1 MKIYGDKQSGN
12 SYKLILVASF
22 LQIPYE
28 WQDIDTKKGETR
40 TDSFLQLNP
49 NGKIPILIWNDGRVL
64 SESNAI
70 LNFLGEGS
78 DLIPKDA
85 FDRARVLQW
94 QFFEQYSH
102 EPYIAVA
109 RYIKHYLGIPEER
122 RAEYESKLEGG
133 HKALKVLET
142 QLEKTLFLVGNSLTT
157 ADISLFAYTHVAH
170 EGGFDLSMYPKI
182 QDWIRRIQSLERFK
196 PMHSV

>member
-12 SYKLILVASF
+12 SYKLILVTSF

-70 LNFLGEGS
+70 LNFLAEGS

-85 FDRARVLQW
+85 FNRARVLQW

-122 RAEYESKLEGG
+122 RAEYESKQEGG

-142 QLEKTLFLVGNSLTT
+142 QLEKTPFLVGNSLTT

-182 QDWIRRIQSLERFK
+182 QDWIRRIQSLERFQ

>member
-12 SYKLILVASF
+12 SYKLILVTSF
-22 LQIPYE
+22 LQIHYE

-70 LNFLGEGS
+70 LNFLAEGS

-85 FDRARVLQW
+85 FERARVLQW

-122 RAEYESKLEGG
+122 RTEYESKQEGG

-142 QLEKTLFLVGNSLTT
+142 ELEKAPFLVGNSLTT